1 LEPKVRNGAAH
12 LCAILEAHGVKHV
25 FGVPGSQDLA
35 LYEALRASRIRS
47 VLTTNE
53 LAAGFMANG
62 YYRAS
67 GRIAPL
73 LTIPGPGFTWALT
86 PVAEALQD
94 SVALVHLVGRPPG
107 SDHRLHLQAID
118 QRAVAAPLVKGT
130 FCIDEP
136 SRIESELGK
145 AIRLALEGEP
155 GPVLVELTPH
165 ALESAAASAA
175 RGAPAPQHAAGGA
188 DVGDVVASLLR
199 AKHPVLLVG
208 QGAIGAASLVRELAE
223 LLGAPVFSTASG
235 RGVLPEDHALA
246 LVFDGE
252 RGNAAVMNQLVA
264 SSDLVL
270 VLGCKLGFS
279 GSLGFTLKL
288 PLERVVRVDTSEDA
302 LRVTYPAKT
311 AFVASV
317 EAFLGRVVPEIASC
331 RGRHASTWKKDE
343 IARWARR
350 LREPTV
356 DVPEP
361 FVQGAETGRLADFFS
376 ALRSALPRDGIVC
389 ADSGLHQ
396 QLLRRHFDV
405 LAPRGLLFPSDYQ
418 SMGFGLPAAI
428 GAKLAAPERPVVA
441 VLGDGGFAMSGL
453 ELLTAVREDISL
465 TVIVFNDGQLGR
477 IRLSQLAASGRTNSV
492 ELSNPDFEAFA
503 SAVGASYA
511 CLNADAERILR
522 ASVERPG
529 VKLLEL
535 RLGDS
540 AGVHALR
547 ARGLARG
554 AARKML
560 SPGIL
565 RRLKGGLT
573 RPKALAHWPGH
584 PRLRTK

>member
-1 LEPKVRNGAAH
+1 MRNGADY
-12 LCAILEAHGVKHV
+12 LCATLEVHGVEHV

-107 SDHRLHLQAID
+107 LDHRFHLQAID
-118 QRAVAAPLVKGT
+118 QGAIAAPLVKGM
-130 FCIDEP
+130 FRIDEP
-136 SRIESELGK
+136 SHIGPALQK
-145 AIRLALEGEP
+145 AMRLALEGEP
-155 GPVLVELTPH
+155 GPVLVEWTPH
-165 ALESAAASAA
+165 ALESAAASPSPS
-175 RGAPAPQHAAGGA
+175 APAVQNATGGA
-188 DVGDVVASLLR
+188 DAGDVVASLLR
-199 AKHPVLLVG
+199 AKYPVLLVG
-208 QGAIGAASLVRELAE
+208 QGAVGAATLVRELAE
-223 LLGAPVFSTASG
+223 HLGAPVFSTASG
-235 RGVLPEDHALA
+235 RGVLPEDHVLA
-246 LVFDGE
+246 LGFDGE
-252 RGNAAVMNQLVA
+252 RGNVTVVNELVA
-264 SSDLVL
+264 GSDLVL

-279 GSLGFTLKL
+279 GSLGFALKL
-288 PLERVVRVDTSEDA
+288 PSDRVVRVDASEDV
-302 LRVTYPAKT
+302 LHVTYPAKT
-311 AFVASV
+311 AFVESV
-317 EAFLGRVVPEIASC
+317 ETFLERVVPAIANC
-331 RGRHASTWKKDE
+331 RGMHASAWKKDE

-350 LREPTV
+350 LRKPTV

-361 FVQGAETGRLADFFS
+361 AVQGTETGRIADFFS
-376 ALRSALPRDGIVC
+376 ALRGAVPRDGIVC

-477 IRLSQLAASGRTNSV
+477 IRLSQLAASGRTSSV
-492 ELSNPDFEAFA
+492 KLWNPDFEAFA
-503 SAVGASYA
+503 LAVGASYA
-511 CLNADAERILR
+511 CVDSDAEGVLR
-522 ASVERPG
+522 AFIERPG
-529 VKLLEL
+529 VKLVEL

-540 AGVHALR
+540 AGIHGLR
-547 ARGLARG
+547 ARGLVRG
-554 AARKML
+554 AARKVL
-560 SPGIL
+560 SPAVL
-565 RRLKGGLT
+565 RRLKGG
-573 RPKALAHWPGH
+573 
-584 PRLRTK
+584 

>member
-1 LEPKVRNGAAH
+1 LEPEVKNGAAH
-12 LCAILEAHGVKHV
+12 LCATLEAHGVKHV

-47 VLTTNE
+47 VLATNE

-118 QRAVAAPLVKGT
+118 QRAVATPLVKGT
-130 FCIDEP
+130 FRIDEP
-136 SRIESELGK
+136 SHIRPEVAK

-155 GPVLVELTPH
+155 GPVLVEWTSH
-165 ALESAAASAA
+165 ALESAVPSAVASA
-175 RGAPAPQHAAGGA
+175 PAVQHTAGGA

-199 AKHPVLLVG
+199 ARRPVLLVG
-208 QGAIGAASLVRELAE
+208 QGAFGAASLVRELAE
-223 LLGAPVFSTASG
+223 HLGAPVFSTASG
-235 RGVLPEDHALA
+235 RGVLSEDHALA
-246 LVFDGE
+246 LGFDGE
-252 RGNAAVMNQLVA
+252 RGNVGVINELVA

-279 GSLGFTLKL
+279 GSLGFALQL
-288 PLERVVRVDTSEDA
+288 PSERIVRVDTSEDV
-302 LRVTYPAKT
+302 LRVTYPAKM
-311 AFVASV
+311 AFAESV
-317 EAFLGRVVPEIASC
+317 EAFLGRVVPEIAK
-331 RGRHASTWKKDE
+331 RAGAHASTWKNDE

-350 LREPTV
+350 LREPAV

-361 FVQGAETGRLADFFS
+361 IVQGTETGRLADFFS
-376 ALRSALPRDGIVC
+376 ALRRALPRDGIVC

-428 GAKLAAPERPVVA
+428 GAKLAAPERPVVV

-453 ELLTAVREDISL
+453 ELLTAVREDVSL

-511 CLNADAERILR
+511 LVSTDAERMLR
-522 ASVERPG
+522 VSIERPA
-529 VKLLEL
+529 VTLIEL

-540 AGVHALR
+540 AGIHALR
-547 ARGLARG
+547 ARGLARR

-560 SPGIL
+560 PPGIL
-565 RRLKGGLT
+565 RRLRG
-573 RPKALAHWPGH
+573 
-584 PRLRTK
+584 